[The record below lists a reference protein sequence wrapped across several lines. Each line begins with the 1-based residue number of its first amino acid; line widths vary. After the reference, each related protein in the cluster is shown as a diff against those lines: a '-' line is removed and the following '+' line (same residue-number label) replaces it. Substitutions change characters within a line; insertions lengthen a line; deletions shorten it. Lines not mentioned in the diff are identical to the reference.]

1 MSEAIKVHNNE
12 LDLSKIVDQD
22 ILDIFKNTS
31 AFYGDIISA
40 QLIRTMQELL
50 IEMRQKSEF
59 PPKKSSITFK
69 DPRECLNPLS
79 GEEISYQETID

>member
-1 MSEAIKVHNNE
+1 MKE
-12 LDLSKIVDQD
+12 LILNPNREPDLSKIVDQD
-22 ILDIFKNTS
+22 ILDTFKDTS
-31 AFYGDIISA
+31 VFYGDIISA
-40 QLIRTMQELL
+40 QPIRTMQELL

>member
-1 MSEAIKVHNNE
+1 MKE
-12 LDLSKIVDQD
+12 LILNPNREPDLSKIVDQD
-22 ILDIFKNTS
+22 ILDTFKDTS
-31 AFYGDIISA
+31 VFYGDIISA

>member
-22 ILDIFKNTS
+22 ILDTFKNTS

-40 QLIRTMQELL
+40 QLIRTMQDLL
-50 IEMRQKSEF
+50 MEMRKHSEF
-59 PPKKSSITFK
+59 PPKKRDYTYTFA
-69 DPRECLNPLS
+69 DPRGRFSEEE
-79 GEEISYQETID
+79 GE